1 MFDLLTPGKKI
12 SLLAS
17 AAIAFMMLTAFVASL
32 TEDAANLDWAGWLG
46 YYSVFGY
53 AAMLVAGGID
63 LKNNKVDMAR
73 VATCVFALGGV
84 IGLVSGVMIFT
95 MVMFILA
102 GLTAIAVFVLD
113 FMENQKINPVYAIYA
128 LAFLM
133 LMVFWIINVAASVK
147 IGDQRFLRNATVA
160 LMSYDFPTALLAI
173 AAGFNCYKILQEA

>member
-12 SLLAS
+12 SLAAS

-32 TEDAANLDWAGWLG
+32 TEDAANLNWASWLG
-46 YYSVFGY
+46 YYSVLAY

-63 LKNNKVDMAR
+63 LKNNKVDIAR

-95 MVMFILA
+95 MIMFIFT
-102 GLTAIAVFVLD
+102 GLTAAVFVLD
-113 FMENQKINPVYAIYA
+113 FLENQKVNLVYAVYA

-133 LMVFWIINVAASVK
+133 LMVFWIINVAASK
-147 IGDQRFLRNATVA
+147 TFLGERIMGNATVA

-173 AAGFNCYKILQEA
+173 AAGLNCYKILKDE